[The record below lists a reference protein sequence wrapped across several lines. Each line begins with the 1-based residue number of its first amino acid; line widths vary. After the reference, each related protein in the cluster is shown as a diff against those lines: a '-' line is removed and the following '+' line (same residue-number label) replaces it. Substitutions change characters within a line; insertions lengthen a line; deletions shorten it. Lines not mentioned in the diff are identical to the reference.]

1 MKKELKSQKDQE
13 KEELKLLAKD
23 LKGLKKI
30 SGEDDKSDVM
40 SSYSMK
46 QVDLKSK
53 I

>member
-1 MKKELKSQKDQE
+1 MKKELKSQKE

-30 SGEDDKSDVM
+30 SGEDDKSDVV